1 MRGKPPLRTATLS
14 QGCDLA
20 SHPVKFAPLVMLAN
34 DPSPAVWIVTKQISC
49 KSSGVFLR
57 SLMMYKG
64 ATSKYII
71 VVIQRAD
78 IV

>member
-1 MRGKPPLRTATLS
+1 MKGKPPLSTATHAR
-14 QGCDLA
+14 GCDLA
-20 SHPVKFAPLVMLAN
+20 SHPVKFAPLVMLAI
-34 DPSPAVWIVTKQISC
+34 DRSLTVWIVTKQISC

>member
-1 MRGKPPLRTATLS
+1 MRGKTPLKTATHAR
-14 QGCDLA
+14 GCDLA
-20 SHPVKFAPLVMLAN
+20 SHPVKFAPLVMLPI
-34 DPSPAVWIVTKQISC
+34 DPSLAVWIVTKQISC
-49 KSSGVFLR
+49 KSSGVR

-64 ATSKYII
+64 TTSKYII